1 MPAHPEQ
8 AALVAVMRIS
18 RRPPHQLAELLEQ
31 AGSAEALMRRALTG
45 GERPQLLA
53 PDPAGVLQQAED
65 DLDRWRNDG
74 IRLIG
79 VPDLDYPANLR
90 LVHDRP
96 PAIFLVGELLPTDAR
111 AVAVIGSRHPSPHGL
126 ELSRVVST
134 HLEAMEYV
142 VLSGL
147 AQGIDTAAHA
157 AALRAGGRTLAVIGS
172 GLHHSHPPRNAGLR
186 SEIANRGA
194 VISQFWPESPP
205 TRRSFPLR
213 NALMSGLAL
222 ASVIVEAGATSGT
235 RIQAR
240 AALAHNRP
248 VFLWRSLLEQ
258 PWARELA
265 RRPGVHVIQSPADL
279 TDTLA
284 RRLSTSVLYG

>member
-1 MPAHPEQ
+1 MPAHREQ
-8 AALVAVMRIS
+8 AALVAAMQIS

-31 AGSAEALMRRALTG
+31 AASAEAVMQRELAEG
-45 GERPQLLA
+45 DRPQLLDS
-53 PDPAGVLQQAED
+53 DPADVLQQAED
-65 DLDRWRNDG
+65 DLDRWRRDG

-79 VPDLDYPANLR
+79 VRDPDYPANLR

-111 AVAVIGSRHPSPHGL
+111 AVAVIGSRHPSPRGL
-126 ELSRVVST
+126 ELSGVIST

-172 GLHHSHPPRNAGLR
+172 GLHHSRPPQNAGLQ
-186 SEIANRGA
+186 SEIADRGA

-248 VFLWRSLLEQ
+248 VFLWRSVLEQ
-258 PWARELA
+258 PWARQLA
-265 RRPGVHVIQSPADL
+265 RRPGVYVIQSPGEL

-284 RRLSTSVLYG
+284 VRLSTSILYG